1 MLFDSSLYSFGD
13 LPNDS
18 FHQVKTTG
26 FVGGLIRP
34 CKGLSPASANRALKI
49 WQSHLY
55 YRQPPSSGSPDCRQK
70 GYFRNP
76 KVPFLTTVCSTSIAG
91 GFLFPITLH
100 SAFFAQTECRVHGSK
115 SLSSAAA
122 CSEFCFP
129 AQTTRHSFRAS
140 YESSVS
146 FYTAAEFL
154 SIPD

>member
-1 MLFDSSLYSFGD
+1 MLFYSSLYSFGD

-26 FVGGLIRP
+26 EAGGLIRP

-49 WQSHLY
+49 WQSRLY
-55 YRQPPSSGSPDCRQK
+55 YRQPPSSGGPR
-70 GYFRNP
+70 
-76 KVPFLTTVCSTSIAG
+76 LSTKRVLSESEST
-91 GFLFPITLH
+91 LFVDSLFH
-100 SAFFAQTECRVHGSK
+100 QHSWWFSFSAFFAQTECRVHGSK

>member
-26 FVGGLIRP
+26 FAGGLIRP

-49 WQSHLY
+49 WQSRLY
-55 YRQPPSSGSPDCRQK
+55 YRQPPSSGSPR
-70 GYFRNP
+70 
-76 KVPFLTTVCSTSIAG
+76 LSTSIAG

-100 SAFFAQTECRVHGSK
+100 SAFFAQTECRVIGSK